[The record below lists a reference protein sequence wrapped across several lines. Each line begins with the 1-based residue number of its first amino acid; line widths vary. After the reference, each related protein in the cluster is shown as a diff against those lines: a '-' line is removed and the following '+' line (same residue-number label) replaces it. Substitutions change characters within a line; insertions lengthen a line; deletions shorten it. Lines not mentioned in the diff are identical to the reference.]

1 MKKSLLIAILLL
13 PLAFAKASPGPR
25 IVSVPECFHCEA
37 NDGGNHTIAA
47 PILPMPRCFPC
58 EEKSGGSYTIAAPI
72 LPMPRCFPC
81 EDKRGGDSPPQP
93 ESSVSSTASGVNLT
107 R

>member
-58 EEKSGGSYTIAAPI
+58 E
-72 LPMPRCFPC
+72 
-81 EDKRGGDSPPQP
+81 DKRGGDSPPQP